1 MVTRS
6 IGDRGSSYDTL
17 RSRKHHTPNVGI
29 TRKVGTDAFVHRGL
43 DQTRMSIG
51 CLFYEKRE
59 SGEVLPSGKVKRLR
73 RTHL

>member
-6 IGDRGSSYDTL
+6 IGDTGSSYDTL
-17 RSRKHHTPNVGI
+17 SRIHHTSNVGI
-29 TRKVGTDAFVHRGL
+29 TRKVGTDGFVHRGL